1 MIQGE
6 KEKKHKANKKIW
18 NHIIDTVL
26 SEFAS
31 PLAQTLFIDSME
43 YYDETDDLVLIRLP
57 EETEEFRNLLGE
69 YRDYFSYAIFK
80 HIKKDYG
87 VIFFF
92 GESPM
97 EYYKVGGKYYSTKD
111 IINKTKLMI
120 IEDYTLDKHLKE
132 EFDPQILRVDGKK
145 KEAIVRVNGQFT
157 LNVPLVWKEKRW
169 WPEEK
174 FDSM

>member
-1 MIQGE
+1 M
-6 KEKKHKANKKIW
+6 KKKKSTKPIKKIW
-18 NHIIDTVL
+18 KHIIDTVL

-43 YYDETDDLVLIRLP
+43 YYDETDDLVLIWLP
-57 EETEEFRNLLGE
+57 EETEELRNLLGE
-69 YRDYFSYAIFK
+69 YRNYFSYAIYK
-80 HIKKDYG
+80 HIKKDFS

-92 GESPM
+92 GESSM

-132 EFDPQILRVDGKK
+132 EFDPQILRVD
-145 KEAIVRVNGQFT
+145 
-157 LNVPLVWKEKRW
+157 EKRR
-169 WPEEK
+169 K
-174 FDSM
+174 RL